1 MRIPPAGTACTVP
14 VFVTLAGVAFGSK
27 PSHLLGL
34 TLLLIPSAA
43 FLWRNSD
50 LPQFGDIHDDSI
62 YYVSAKSLA
71 EGHYQIESLPG
82 QPAQTKYPPL
92 YPLLLSVAWRINPEF
107 PQNLPIA
114 AWLSWLAFPVM
125 LALLAAL
132 YPRMGISGWRLW
144 LLLILLALNPYIIL
158 FGAKLLSELWFTA
171 LLAGV
176 LLLVERAVEADAGPG
191 WAVAAGG
198 LSGLAY
204 LTRSAGIVLL
214 ASGFLYLWIRRE
226 RRKAVLFAASM
237 FPFVA
242 AWTLWSR
249 LHQLHSNDQALIYYT
264 DYVRY
269 EFMNV
274 SLRNLHLVLW
284 KNIDGF
290 MWGLGS
296 LVLPNV
302 TSSYLLK
309 IVAELIAVAMI
320 CGVVRMVRRGM
331 AVQYTMFAA
340 GSAFMLVIWH
350 FPPNERFVLPL
361 VPLAFAGLLTEMEHF
376 VGMARAGLRHRDVS
390 QRIASA
396 IMASVVAVVF
406 AGAFG
411 LQAFVGGVFLNE
423 SAQQQR
429 ARNVDLRGAYAWIRV
444 NLPAEAA
451 VIAYNDPVLYL
462 YTGRESISMPLPPSI
477 WYSEDHARA
486 LELYSEMAPYARAH
500 GAGYVYHTTADLQR
514 DMGDAE
520 ARPIED
526 AIRSNPQLNSIY
538 ERGIGTIYRVTD

>member
-1 MRIPPAGTACTVP
+1 
-14 VFVTLAGVAFGSK
+14 VAFGSK

-82 QPAQTKYPPL
+82 KPAQTKYPPL
-92 YPLLLSVAWRINPEF
+92 YPLLLSVAWRLNPRF

-144 LLLILLALNPYIIL
+144 LLLILLAFNPYIIL

-176 LLLVERAVEADAGPG
+176 LLLVERAVEADAGLRSRSQG
-191 WAVAAGG
+191 WAVAAGC

-214 ASGFLYLWIRRE
+214 ASAFLYLWMRRE
-226 RRKAVLFAASM
+226 RRKAVFFAASM
-237 FPFVA
+237 IPFVA
-242 AWTLWSR
+242 GWTLWSR
-249 LHQLHSNDQALIYYT
+249 LHQLHSNDPALVYYT

-269 EFMNV
+269 EFMNI

-284 KNIDGF
+284 KNIDGLL
-290 MWGLGS
+290 WGLGS
-296 LVLPNV
+296 LVIPKV
-302 TSSYLLK
+302 TDSLFLK
-309 IVAELIAVAMI
+309 IMAELIAVAMFA
-320 CGVVRMVRRGM
+320 GVVRMVRRGM
-331 AVQYTMFAA
+331 AIHYAMFAA

-361 VPLAFAGLLTEMEHF
+361 VPLAFAGLLAEMEHF
-376 VGMARAGLRHRDVS
+376 AGMARAGLRHRDVS
-390 QRIASA
+390 QRVASA
-396 IMASVVAVVF
+396 IMASVVALVF

-411 LQAFVGGVFLNE
+411 LQAYVGGVFIIE
-423 SAQQQR
+423 AAEQQR
-429 ARNVDLRGAYAWIRV
+429 ARNVDLRGAYAWMRV
-444 NLPAEAA
+444 NLPADAA
-451 VIAYNDPVLYL
+451 VIAYNDPVLFL
-462 YTGRESISMPLPPSI
+462 YTGRASISRPLPPSI

-486 LELYSEMAPYARAH
+486 LELYRELAAYAREH
-500 GAGYVYHTTADLQR
+500 GAGYVYHTTSDLLR
-514 DMGDAE
+514 DMSDTE
-520 ARPIED
+520 AKPIED
-526 AIRSNPQLNSIY
+526 AIRSNTEFTPIY
-538 ERGIGTIYRVTD
+538 QRGIGTLYRVSGP